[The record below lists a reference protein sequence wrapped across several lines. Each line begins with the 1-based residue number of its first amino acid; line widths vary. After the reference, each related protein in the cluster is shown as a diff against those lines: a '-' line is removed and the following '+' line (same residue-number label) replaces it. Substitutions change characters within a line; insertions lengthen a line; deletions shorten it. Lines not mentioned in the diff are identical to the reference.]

1 MTFTATARPPG
12 EDPRNTC
19 PIPPAPRRAPSRAR
33 SRYVP
38 TCLGSPAASGS
49 TVLLL
54 RCAGFPE
61 HQQHVAERR
70 GVQHVTCPAVVEAVD
85 LVQDRPHL
93 VRVVLHRRGVVAGPV
108 LTRGIADRLA
118 VDLRSEIVLDAGT
131 ASADRG

>member
-12 EDPRNTC
+12 EYPRNTC
-19 PIPPAPRRAPSRAR
+19 PIPPAPRRAH

-70 GVQHVTCPAVVEAVD
+70 GVHLP
-85 LVQDRPHL
+85 PH
-93 VRVVLHRRGVVAGPV
+93 GG
-108 LTRGIADRLA
+108 
-118 VDLRSEIVLDAGT
+118 DLRAAGRGGVAAAHT
-131 ASADRG
+131 AGGGSAGGGRE